1 MIKIQH
7 RQGMRRSRRFA
18 AADGAI
24 RYRRDLRLIGATP
37 YPRGLGTPPKMGFLP
52 AAQDSNANSSETSAA
67 PAAQNASSGVSLEGK
82 RIVICEDEGVTQLQ
96 LRRALTRAGLNVIG
110 VAINGR
116 QGLEIALRER
126 PDIILMDIHM
136 PIMDGLE
143 AARRILE
150 TYSVCVVM
158 LTAFSDEEY
167 LSKAQAIG
175 TSGYIIKPVT
185 SDTLLPQLRK
195 GYEAFLNRPH

>member
-1 MIKIQH
+1 MIEVQA
-7 RQGMRRSRRFA
+7 RQGTRRFRRIA
-18 AADGAI
+18 ARDGAV
-24 RYRRDLRLIGATP
+24 RCRRNLQMSDEASQP
-37 YPRGLGTPPKMGFLP
+37 VDKDAPPNSNVIADAKKTDAELP
-52 AAQDSNANSSETSAA
+52 LTDAAQSDAA
-67 PAAQNASSGVSLEGK
+67 SLSLEGK
-82 RIVICEDEGVTQLQ
+82 RVVICEDEGVTQLQ
-96 LRRALTRAGLNVIG
+96 LRRALTRAGMDVIG

-126 PDIILMDIHM
+126 PDIVLMDIHM

-150 TYSVCVVM
+150 TYSVCVLM

-167 LSKAQAIG
+167 LGRAQAIG
-175 TSGYIIKPVT
+175 TSGYILKPVT

-195 GYEAFLNRPH
+195 GYEVFLSRPRSS

>member
-1 MIKIQH
+1 MIESGN
-7 RQGMRRSRRFA
+7 RQKRRCSRRFTETG
-18 AADGAI
+18 GAVL
-24 RYRRDLRLIGATP
+24 YRRDLRIIGATP
-37 YPRGLGTPPKMGFLP
+37 YPIGREEPANSGYLGAEPEANP
-52 AAQDSNANSSETSAA
+52 AKISNA
-67 PAAQNASSGVSLEGK
+67 PVAQKEAVGVSLEGK

-116 QGLEIALRER
+116 QGLELALRER

-150 TYSVCVVM
+150 TFSVCVIM

-167 LSKAQAIG
+167 IGKAQAIG
-175 TSGYIIKPVT
+175 TSGYILKPVT

>member
-1 MIKIQH
+1 MIEIQS
-7 RQGMRRSRRFA
+7 RQRLRRSRRFTEA
-18 AADGAI
+18 GGPV
-24 RYRRDLRLIGATP
+24 RYRRDLRITGATP
-37 YPRGLGTPPKMGFLP
+37 HPVGMETPATQGFL
-52 AAQDSNANSSETSAA
+52 AAAPESHPSEA
-67 PAAQNASSGVSLEGK
+67 PAAVPATPPDSAAVSLEGK

-167 LSKAQAIG
+167 LNKAQAIG
-175 TSGYIIKPVT
+175 ASGYILKPVT

>member
-1 MIKIQH
+1 M
-7 RQGMRRSRRFA
+7 
-18 AADGAI
+18 
-24 RYRRDLRLIGATP
+24 
-37 YPRGLGTPPKMGFLP
+37 
-52 AAQDSNANSSETSAA
+52 
-67 PAAQNASSGVSLEGK
+67 
-82 RIVICEDEGVTQLQ
+82 
-96 LRRALTRAGLNVIG
+96 
-110 VAINGR
+110 AINGR

-150 TYSVCVVM
+150 TFSVCVVM

-167 LSKAQAIG
+167 LEKAQGIG
-175 TSGYIIKPVT
+175 TSGYILKPVT